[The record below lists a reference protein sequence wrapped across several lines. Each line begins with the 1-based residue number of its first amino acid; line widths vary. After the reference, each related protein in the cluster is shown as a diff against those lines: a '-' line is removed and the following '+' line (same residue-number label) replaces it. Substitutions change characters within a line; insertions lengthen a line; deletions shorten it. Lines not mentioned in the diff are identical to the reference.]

1 MRRLAGS
8 SSSLD
13 ITNEENVQ
21 DLLIFADN
29 KIKNRE
35 DLEVKTKDFKYFDPD
50 DDEGDG
56 SLCTGITRLES
67 ENNAV
72 KLS

>member
-1 MRRLAGS
+1 MRRWAGS
-8 SSSLD
+8 SSYLN

-29 KIKNRE
+29 KIKYGE
-35 DLEVKTKDFKYFDPD
+35 DLEVKTKDFKYLDPD

-56 SLCTGITRLES
+56 SLCTRITRLES